1 MVFSP
6 VNRTGFY
13 LILLFPLFRLLL
25 VSLLRGGG
33 GAWVEF
39 LGWPWYESVVFLE
52 GLFFAMG

>member
-1 MVFSP
+1 MDWVLLDAAACSVFGLS
-6 VNRTGFY
+6 
-13 LILLFPLFRLLL
+13 
-25 VSLLRGGG
+25 VSLLLKGGG